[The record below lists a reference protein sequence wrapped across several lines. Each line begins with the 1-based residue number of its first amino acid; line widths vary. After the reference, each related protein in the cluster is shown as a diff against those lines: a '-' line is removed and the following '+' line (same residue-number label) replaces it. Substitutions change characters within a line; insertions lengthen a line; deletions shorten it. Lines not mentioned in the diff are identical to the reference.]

1 MLTIVEMDPMKQKL
15 FVKANIEN
23 VQNLNSVVKMANV
36 FHLVG
41 DVVSFMIIS
50 NIFMPFK

>member
-1 MLTIVEMDPMKQKL
+1 MKQKL

-23 VQNLNSVVKMANV
+23 AQNLNSAVKMANV

-41 DVVSFMIIS
+41 DAVSCMIILK
-50 NIFMPFK
+50 IF